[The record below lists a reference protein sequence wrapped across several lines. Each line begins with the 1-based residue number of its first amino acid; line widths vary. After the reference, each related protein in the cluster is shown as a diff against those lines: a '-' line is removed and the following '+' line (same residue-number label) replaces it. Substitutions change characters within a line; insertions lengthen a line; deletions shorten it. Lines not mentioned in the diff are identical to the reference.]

1 MNRVL
6 LEQVAWLDGR
16 RDEMLARLE
25 KWCNVNSF
33 TKNLDGLER
42 MAALLIEA
50 FRPLGGK
57 LEVLE
62 TDGQENV
69 DDRGEM
75 VREPLGK
82 LLRITCRAEVRPRVL
97 LCIHM
102 DTVYSLD
109 DEFQACRWLDDE
121 RLNGPG
127 VIDAKGGLVTM
138 LYALLAL
145 EQSPLA
151 GQIGWQVIINPDE
164 EIGSPGSQR
173 LLDEAAR
180 AADVGLLFEPSLP
193 DGRLVSWRK
202 GVGNFVF
209 VVHGKS
215 AHSGRDFSAGR
226 NAVVAMSRL
235 MLQIHGLNTDPEVTF
250 NIGRVSGGGALN
262 VVPDLAIGRVN
273 VRVRTLE
280 QQRLVE
286 EKFRELTGAIQ
297 GDGIRAS
304 MHGGFTSPPKEL
316 IPGTAELQ
324 QRIEAAGALL
334 GLPVSW
340 HGSGGA
346 SDGNK
351 FAAAGLP
358 NIDSLG
364 PAGGE
369 IHSRNE
375 FLLAS
380 SLVPR
385 TKLAALVL
393 LSMAEEQTAKS
404 SVRA

>member
-1 MNRVL
+1 MNPAL
-6 LEQVAWLDGR
+6 LDQVAWLEGR
-16 RDEMLARLE
+16 RNEMLATLIE
-25 KWCNVNSF
+25 WCNVNSF
-33 TKNLDGLER
+33 TRNPAGLARMVEMLER
-42 MAALLIEA
+42 AW
-50 FRPLGGK
+50 RPLGGNME
-57 LEVLE
+57 LLA
-62 TDGQENV
+62 TDGQEHV
-69 DDRGEM
+69 DDRGEI
-75 VREPLGK
+75 VHEPLGK
-82 LLRITCRAEVRPRVL
+82 LLRITCRTAVRPRVL

-102 DTVYSLD
+102 DTVYTPD
-109 DEFQACRWLDDE
+109 DAFQECRWLDDN

-138 LYALLAL
+138 LYALRSL

-151 GQIGWQVIINPDE
+151 RHLGWQVIMNPDE

-215 AHSGRDFSAGR
+215 AHSGRDFAAGR

-235 MLQIHGLNTDPEVTF
+235 MLRIHELNTDPEVTF
-250 NIGRVSGGGALN
+250 NIGRVSGGAALN

-273 VRVRTLE
+273 VRVRTLD

-286 EKFRELTGAIQ
+286 ETLGELAAAAEA
-297 GDGIRAS
+297 DGIRTT
-304 MHGGFTSPPKEL
+304 MHGGFSSPPKEL
-316 IPGTAELQ
+316 IPGTEALQ
-324 QRIEAAGALL
+324 RRIEAAGTLL
-334 GLPVSW
+334 GLPVAW

-369 IHSRNE
+369 IHSPNE

-385 TKLAALVL
+385 TQLAALVL
-393 LSMAEEQTAKS
+393 LSMAEDAS
-404 SVRA
+404 LS